1 MDVAGLGLRFGA
13 PIPLL
18 RCPYCGVAR
27 PQMLPV
33 WSAGFVWGINDFPA
47 RMWGAFRCTSCG
59 QIVLAGGYP
68 GHNSQDAPIEEIYPG
83 LRSAAEELPEGARNY
98 LQQAYETLHAPDA
111 AAVMAGSAVDAMLK
125 ARGYVEGSLYTR
137 VDKAMADHVLT
148 KEMGEWAHWVR
159 LGSNR
164 PRHAD
169 KDSPHVSPAEA
180 QQSVEFAQALGEF
193 LFVLS
198 SRIAAGIEKAKEPEI
213 SDP

>member
-1 MDVAGLGLRFGA
+1 MDVSGQSLKFGA
-13 PIPLL
+13 PLPLR

-33 WSAGFVWGINDFPA
+33 WFGGFQGGVNGHPSRVWGS
-47 RMWGAFRCTSCG
+47 FRCTSCG
-59 QIVLAGGYP
+59 QFVLAAGYANHNDATAYIEYVYP
-68 GHNSQDAPIEEIYPG
+68 GI
-83 LRSAAEELPEGARNY
+83 RTAAEELPEAARTY

-125 ARGYVEGSLYTR
+125 AKGYADGSLYAR
-137 VDKAMADHVLT
+137 VDQAVTDHVLT
-148 KEMGEWAHWVR
+148 KEMGDWAHWVR

-169 KDSPHVSPAEA
+169 KDSPHVSAIEA
-180 QQSVEFAQALGEF
+180 QQSVDFAHALGEF

-198 SRIAAGIEKAKEPEI
+198 SRIAKGIEKAQEPKA
-213 SDP
+213 